1 MKVDRF
7 ERLLTFLHRLAEAKI
22 HFSLSYYRDDAISVQ
37 VVVPGERWEVDF
49 LDDGTVDVE
58 RFVSHGDVED
68 EGILEELFANAASES
83 SDKKAVHNDA
93 ITRK

>member
-1 MKVDRF
+1 MKEDRF
-7 ERLLTFLHRLAEAKI
+7 ERVLAFLRRLDQAQI
-22 HFSLSYYRDDAISVQ
+22 YYSLSHYREDAISIE

-58 RFVSHGDVED
+58 RFVSNGEIYD
-68 EGILEELFANAASES
+68 ESMLRELFAKYSEPELINQ
-83 SDKKAVHNDA
+83 DDA